1 MISVK
6 EKLRPIFFIFGTLSL
21 LLFLLLIALF
31 TRTPITQLNPYIG
44 TQATVVTYSDGSEM
58 GRFASENRI
67 EVPLIRIP
75 SFTQR
80 AVMAAED
87 KDFYYHLAFS
97 PTAIL
102 RAFVNNAQ
110 GGDIQGGSTIT
121 QQYVK
126 IAYLTQEQS
135 LGRKLKELIIAFKIE
150 GRFTKDEILLKYLNA
165 IYFGRGAYGIE
176 TAANQ
181 YFDKSA
187 SELTVPESIVLASI
201 IRSPGRYDPSS
212 GANNL
217 NNLRNRFMG
226 VKKLMLEKEWISQSV
241 FDNMQFPEILPRK
254 NLNTFVGVT
263 GHIMEEVRKELYSRG
278 FNDDEISKG
287 GLVVRTTIDKTA
299 QDAAEWAV
307 VKETPNDAP
316 KDLHVGLVAIKP
328 GDGAVIAMYGGSDY
342 LERQLN
348 DATQSITQAG
358 STFKP
363 FALVAALERG
373 IPLSSVWDGRS
384 PQIYYGAGAPYKVSN
399 YGNSNFGK
407 IPLLRATAYSVNT
420 IFVRL
425 AYRVGFAPIVDA
437 ARRAGIPS
445 TVEML
450 PTPSFVLGVSSPHV
464 IDVANAFATFA
475 SEGIYSKPYLIAR
488 ISKLNGSA
496 IYQVKPETKRVFSK
510 RVMADLNYALRGVV
524 RGGTASAALGGFP
537 RPVAGKTGTS
547 QNNASAWFTGYT
559 PQLSASVALFRDDAT
574 EELSGIG
581 GLNSVTGGSFPARI
595 WNTFARKTLANE
607 PIKNFSYPSFIGG
620 TKAIDLI
627 NPSPT
632 PKESLS
638 PNKGDTKPKIP
649 AIPKVTAK
657 PIPLPS
663 VSAKKIP

>member
-1 MISVK
+1 MK
-6 EKLRPIFFIFGTLSL
+6 MRFGKATPFIFVFGTLSIL
-21 LLFLLLIALF
+21 VLALILTLFF
-31 TRTPITQLNPYIG
+31 RTNIPEKNSYVG
-44 TQATVVTYSDGSEM
+44 TQATLVTFSDGTEM

-67 EVPLIRIP
+67 EVPLMRIP
-75 SFTQR
+75 LLTQK

-87 KDFYYHLAFS
+87 QSFYSHSAFS
-97 PTAIL
+97 LSAIL
-102 RAFVNNAQ
+102 RAIINNVQ
-110 GGDIQGGSTIT
+110 GKDIQGGSTIT

-126 IAYLTQEQS
+126 IAYLSQEQT
-135 LGRKLKELIIAFKIE
+135 LERKLKELIIAIKLE
-150 GRFTKDEILLKYLNA
+150 NRFTKNELLNNYLNA

-187 SELTVPESIVLASI
+187 AALTLPESIVLASV
-201 IRSPGRYDPSS
+201 IRSPGKYDPSNDP
-212 GANNL
+212 A
-217 NNLRNRFMG
+217 NLRNLQVRFAG
-226 VKKLMLEKEWISQSV
+226 VARIMRENQWITESQYR
-241 FDNMQFPEILPRK
+241 NLQFPTILERR
-254 NLNTFVGVT
+254 NLNTFLGVT
-263 GHIMEEVRKELYSRG
+263 GYIMEEVRKEL
-278 FNDDEISKG
+278 ISKG
-287 GLVVRTTIDKTA
+287 YKEDDISQGGLVITTTIDRDA

-307 VKETPNDAP
+307 AKETPRDAP
-316 KDLHVGLVAIKP
+316 EDLHVGLVAIKP
-328 GDGAVIAMYGGSDY
+328 GDGAILAMYGGSDY
-342 LERQLN
+342 LKRQLN

-363 FALVAALERG
+363 FAIVAGLERG

-407 IPLLRATAYSVNT
+407 LPLLRATAYSVNT
-420 IFVRL
+420 VFVRL
-425 AYRVGFAPIVDA
+425 AYRVGFKPIVDVA
-437 ARRAGIPS
+437 KRAGIPDA
-445 TVEML
+445 VEML
-450 PTPSFVLGVSSPHV
+450 PTPSFVLGVSSPRV

-475 SEGIYSKPYLIAR
+475 SEGIRSKPYLVAR
-488 ISKLNGSA
+488 ISKFNGEA
-496 IYQVKPETKRVFSK
+496 LYRVKPETSRVFDK
-510 RVMADLNYALRGVV
+510 KVMADLNYALRGVI
-524 RGGTASAALGGFP
+524 RGGTASAALGSFP

-595 WNTFARKTLANE
+595 WNTFARKALE
-607 PIKNFSYPSFIGG
+607 EKPIKYFSNPAFIGG

-627 NPSPT
+627 NPSPKSS
-632 PKESLS
+632 PSESKKV
-638 PNKGDTKPKIP
+638 PDKPKVP
-649 AIPKVTAK
+649 AIPRITAK

>member
-21 LLFLLLIALF
+21 LLFLLLITLF
-31 TRTPITQLNPYIG
+31 VRTPIPQLNPYIG

-67 EVPLIRIP
+67 EIPLIRIP

-110 GGDIQGGSTIT
+110 GGDVQGGSTIT

-348 DATQSITQAG
+348 DATQSKI
-358 STFKP
+358 
-363 FALVAALERG
+363 
-373 IPLSSVWDGRS
+373 GR
-384 PQIYYGAGAPYKVSN
+384 A
-399 YGNSNFGK
+399 
-407 IPLLRATAYSVNT
+407 
-420 IFVRL
+420 
-425 AYRVGFAPIVDA
+425 
-437 ARRAGIPS
+437 
-445 TVEML
+445 
-450 PTPSFVLGVSSPHV
+450 HV
-464 IDVANAFATFA
+464 
-475 SEGIYSKPYLIAR
+475 
-488 ISKLNGSA
+488 
-496 IYQVKPETKRVFSK
+496 
-510 RVMADLNYALRGVV
+510 
-524 RGGTASAALGGFP
+524 
-537 RPVAGKTGTS
+537 
-547 QNNASAWFTGYT
+547 
-559 PQLSASVALFRDDAT
+559 
-574 EELSGIG
+574 
-581 GLNSVTGGSFPARI
+581 
-595 WNTFARKTLANE
+595 
-607 PIKNFSYPSFIGG
+607 
-620 TKAIDLI
+620 
-627 NPSPT
+627 
-632 PKESLS
+632 
-638 PNKGDTKPKIP
+638 
-649 AIPKVTAK
+649 
-657 PIPLPS
+657 
-663 VSAKKIP
+663 

>member
-21 LLFLLLIALF
+21 LLFLLLITLF
-31 TRTPITQLNPYIG
+31 VRTPIPQLNPYIG

-67 EVPLIRIP
+67 EIPLIRIP

-263 GHIMEEVRKELYSRG
+263 GHIMEEVRKELYSQG

-299 QDAAEWAV
+299 QEAAEWAV

-363 FALVAALERG
+363 FALIAALERG

-595 WNTFARKTLANE
+595 WNTFAQKTLANE